1 MNNQI
6 NPAFSQLTDD
16 EMNTRALAGSR
27 TAVAAGAAGLVAM
40 VVAPEAIV
48 VGAALAASAS
58 RWASSTSQELEV
70 APWRWVAVEQTAAA
84 TAERRAHPCE
94 RARIALG

>member
-16 EMNTRALAGSR
+16 EMNTSGAGWEGW

-48 VGAALAASAS
+48 VGAALAAFGVEMGILN
-58 RWASSTSQELEV
+58 ELV
-70 APWRWVAVEQTAAA
+70 N
-84 TAERRAHPCE
+84 
-94 RARIALG
+94 